1 MSAPPCPQ
9 CLSVMVETGT
19 APATSQTSYRC
30 ACGYRAVIWGRPD
43 GTSELLIYDTNNR
56 VVQSVR
62 RDKEDP

>member
-1 MSAPPCPQ
+1 M
-9 CLSVMVETGT
+9 VMVETST
-19 APATSQTSYRC
+19 APATQQTQYRC
-30 ACGYRAVIWGRPD
+30 ACGYRASMWVRPD